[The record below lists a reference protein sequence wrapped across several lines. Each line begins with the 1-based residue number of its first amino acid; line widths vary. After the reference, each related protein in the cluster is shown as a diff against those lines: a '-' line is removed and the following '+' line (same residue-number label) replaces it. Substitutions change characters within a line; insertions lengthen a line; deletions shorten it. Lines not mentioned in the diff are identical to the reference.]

1 MALHSAKIYGAPK
14 QRPDVTL
21 SSGQLVLNFHGESQC
36 FGDVCPVHKPTE
48 HSMRDWPLAFVS
60 GSMVRIVPGVT
71 VSEAQGVRIPQFSE
85 RPVPVVIDPDDYG
98 FLRSGSAV
106 LRNSGVCPECG
117 DELQSNSRHDFQEC
131 KCGKNFVDGGTDY
144 IRRTV
149 DLIDTS
155 LAFYEAPQDTAE
167 LGADR

>member
-1 MALHSAKIYGAPK
+1 MALHSAKIYGVPK

-21 SSGQLVLNFHGESQC
+21 SSGQLVLNFHGEGQC

-48 HSMRDWPLAFVS
+48 HSMREWPLAFT
-60 GSMVRIVPGVT
+60 GSHMVRIVPGIT
-71 VSEAQGVRIPQFSE
+71 VSEAQGISVPEYSSK
-85 RPVPVVIDPDDYG
+85 PVAVVIDPDDYS
-98 FLRSGSAV
+98 FVRSGHAV

-117 DELQSNSRHDFQEC
+117 DVLQSQSRHDFQEC
-131 KCGKNFVDGGTDY
+131 KCGKNFLDGGTDY

-155 LAFYEAPQDTAE
+155 LAFY
-167 LGADR
+167 ADPRGK